1 MGDLSKVTGAVIA
14 ITVSVIVCGS
24 ILVPQIQTLTAEGG
38 ALHEYAA
45 LLSAV
50 IVMVV
55 LAILM
60 IAVRLI
66 QRD

>member
-14 ITVSVIVCGS
+14 ITVSVIVAGS
-24 ILVPQIQTLTAEGG
+24 ILVPQITTLTGSG
-38 ALHEYAA
+38 AALEDYSA

-50 IVMVV
+50 VVMVI